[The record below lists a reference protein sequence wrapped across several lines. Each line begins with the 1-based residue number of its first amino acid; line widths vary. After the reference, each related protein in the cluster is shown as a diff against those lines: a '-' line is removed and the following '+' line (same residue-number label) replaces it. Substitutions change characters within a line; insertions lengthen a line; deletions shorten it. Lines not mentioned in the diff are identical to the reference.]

1 MSSRQEVAMTPETK
15 KLVAIILAAGA
26 VAVVLIGAFVEPVRT
41 YALEA
46 ARMLLGGIQGVTQ

>member
-1 MSSRQEVAMTPETK
+1 MTPETK

-26 VAVVLIGAFVEPVRT
+26 VAVVLAGIFVEPVRA

-46 ARMLLGGIQGVTQ
+46 ARMLLSGIQGVVP